1 MLQFSRR
8 RSREVMWMSRIVH
21 LSASPCDKAIST
33 RAKLESHFSIWS
45 LSEEHHHQRQTLVP
59 PFLGAFRFAFEYLP
73 FYKDDIDLE
82 EILKWSQAIVIM
94 FSITSRRSF
103 YRAQELIESI
113 RQNSEMPASKRQTSS
128 QRQSSSL
135 YSNSATNPT
144 SNSNV
149 ISPLI
154 QLSPGYSGSFR
165 RSALLGVNV
174 LRTPTLVL
182 VANKTDLDRFRLVE
196 KSEVEDFAKVHGI
209 PYYETT
215 AAETY
220 EEVQAI
226 FHTVVRLSNSGRFGK
241 VRGGQNGSTP
251 LTSRTLSSSTGT
263 LGSTTGSVL
272 SNLAVS
278 PGLLLQKKTSPSGL
292 LLPSLEPVNS
302 TSNTDETS
310 SASGPVSRLA
320 NLRFRAASP
329 PSFARTLRSPSPSLS
344 LSRPNQLDGCGS
356 TPTIP
361 SAQSS
366 NAGGSVVEPSPRA
379 TTPVIASRTNPP
391 TVGGKQTAP
400 VEENSSTKTITA
412 HTTAVSTPQTP
423 QSNSLLP
430 PKRSSMGFRFFSKK
444 SK

>member
-1 MLQFSRR
+1 MQRLYAKPLANLTMNVSIVGMNGSGKSAILVKYLTRR
-8 RSREVMWMSRIVH
+8 FIVEYAPY
-21 LSASPCDKAIST
+21 LSDSYTKNDT
-33 RAKLESHFSIWS
+33 VDG
-45 LSEEHHHQRQTLVP
+45 QDVTLNIQDTSDS
-59 PFLGAFRFAFEYLP
+59 
-73 FYKDDIDLE
+73 DDMDLE
-82 EILKWSQAIVIM
+82 EILKWSQAVVIM

-135 YSNSATNPT
+135 YSNSTINPT
-144 SNSNV
+144 SNSSLT
-149 ISPLI
+149 SPLI
-154 QLSPGYSGSFR
+154 QLSPGYSSSFR

-241 VRGGQNGSTP
+241 VRGGQNGSTS
-251 LTSRTLSSSTGT
+251 LTGRTLSSSTGA

-278 PGLLLQKKTSPSGL
+278 PGLLLQKKASPSGL
-292 LLPSLEPVNS
+292 LLPSLEPVMP
-302 TSNTDETS
+302 TSNTENETS

-329 PSFARTLRSPSPSLS
+329 PAFARTLRSPSPSLS
-344 LSRPNQLDGCGS
+344 VGRPNQLEGCSS
-356 TPTIP
+356 TPIIS

-366 NAGGSVVEPSPRA
+366 TAGGAAMEPSPRA
-379 TTPVIASRTNPP
+379 TTPVVVSRANPP
-391 TVGGKQTAP
+391 TLGGKQAAP
-400 VEENSSTKTITA
+400 VEESPNTKTVTA
-412 HTTAVSTPQTP
+412 HTTTASTPQAP

>member
-1 MLQFSRR
+1 MQRLYAKPLANLTMNVSIIGMNGSGKSAILVKYLTRR
-8 RSREVMWMSRIVH
+8 FIVEYAPY
-21 LSASPCDKAIST
+21 LSDSYTKNDT
-33 RAKLESHFSIWS
+33 VDG
-45 LSEEHHHQRQTLVP
+45 QDVTLNIQDTSDS
-59 PFLGAFRFAFEYLP
+59 
-73 FYKDDIDLE
+73 DDIDLE

-144 SNSNV
+144 SNSSV

-241 VRGGQNGSTP
+241 VRGGQNGSTS
-251 LTSRTLSSSTGT
+251 LTGRTLSSSTGT

-278 PGLLLQKKTSPSGL
+278 PGLLLQKKASPSGL
-292 LLPSLEPVNS
+292 FLPSLEPVTS
-302 TSNTDETS
+302 TSNTDNETS
-310 SASGPVSRLA
+310 SAGGPVSRLA

-344 LSRPNQLDGCGS
+344 VSRPNQLEGCSS
-356 TPTIP
+356 TPTI
-361 SAQSS
+361 SSVQSS
-366 NAGGSVVEPSPRA
+366 NASGSVVEPSPRA

-391 TVGGKQTAP
+391 SLSGKQTAP
-400 VEENSSTKTITA
+400 VEENSNTKTITA